1 MDRFPNTQQEYYDD
15 LKRGKVDNHDFERY
29 IYGSQSK
36 KRTDEQDGIAD
47 KVRRDQAKMGRQM
60 DDLVK

>member
-1 MDRFPNTQQEYYDD
+1 MDKFPNTQQEFYDD

-36 KRTDEQDGIAD
+36 KRTDE
-47 KVRRDQAKMGRQM
+47 
-60 DDLVK
+60 